1 MDLYRLEHEEEA
13 ERAGIADMLLEDALT
28 LVEWPERVPG
38 LMPDDAHLL
47 QIEAAQ
53 RHKAVHLS
61 ALRVESDGL
70 GYLGAV
76 MDTGRKA
83 IKALA
88 REAALLP
95 QEELL
100 EAKKGQAGVDHQ
112 HPGGN
117 ELAGKACSPCARS
130 GGAWLRT
137 ATKCWWKPKPGANA
151 QFSDN
156 DYSEAGARIVYDKS
170 QVFQAGIVLKV
181 EPPSLEEVALMGMRQ
196 TLISALQLSV
206 QNEGLLEALSSKKT
220 TAIAWDFVQNENGIQ
235 PLVRAMGEIAGN
247 TAILIAGELMASEQ
261 GMGNMLGGVSG
272 VRPSEVV
279 ILGAGT
285 VGEFAARSA
294 LGLGATVKVFDNSVH
309 RLIRLQ
315 NAVGQRLWTSTLQ
328 PSVLEEAL
336 ATADVAIGAVQARD
350 PCPDARQ
357 RTYGGGM
364 RERSIVV
371 DVGIDQ
377 GGVFE
382 TSRLTSHER
391 PTFIEC
397 GVIHCACPTSPP
409 ASLGR
414 PARR

>member
-1 MDLYRLEHEEEA
+1 M
-13 ERAGIADMLLEDALT
+13 
-28 LVEWPERVPG
+28 
-38 LMPDDAHLL
+38 
-47 QIEAAQ
+47 
-53 RHKAVHLS
+53 
-61 ALRVESDGL
+61 ES
-70 GYLGAV
+70 
-76 MDTGRKA
+76 GRKA

-100 EAKKGQAGVDHQ
+100 EAQRGHAELTIGIPAETSLQEKRVALVPEAVALLVAHGHQVLVETQAGS
-112 HPGGN
+112 
-117 ELAGKACSPCARS
+117 E
-130 GGAWLRT
+130 
-137 ATKCWWKPKPGANA
+137 A

-156 DYSEAGARIVYDKS
+156 DYSESGARIVYDRR
-170 QVFQAGIVLKV
+170 QVFQANIVLKV

-206 QNEGLLEALSSKKT
+206 QNEGLLEALSAKKT

-247 TAILIAGELMASEQ
+247 TAILLAGELMASVSGQ
-261 GMGNMLGGVSG
+261 GTMLGGVSG

-285 VGEFAARSA
+285 VGEYATRSA
-294 LGLGATVKVFDNSVH
+294 LGLGASVKVFDNSVH
-309 RLIRLQ
+309 RLIRVQ

-336 ATADVAIGAVQARD
+336 RTADVAIGAVRGSGSRA
-350 PCPDARQ
+350 PMLVSEPMVA
-357 RTYGGGM
+357 GM

-371 DVGIDQ
+371 DVSIDR

-397 GVIHCACPTSPP
+397 GVIHYCVPNIPSRVARTASKALSNIFAPMLLGIAGEGGVVP
-409 ASLGR
+409 AIKDRNLISTGVYMFNGTLTNEEIAAERSL
-414 PARR
+414 PWKPLDLLAATL

>member
-1 MDLYRLEHEEEA
+1 M
-13 ERAGIADMLLEDALT
+13 
-28 LVEWPERVPG
+28 
-38 LMPDDAHLL
+38 
-47 QIEAAQ
+47 
-53 RHKAVHLS
+53 
-61 ALRVESDGL
+61 ES
-70 GYLGAV
+70 
-76 MDTGRKA
+76 GRKA

-100 EAKKGQAGVDHQ
+100 EAQRGHAELTIGIPAETSLQEKRVALVPEAVALLVAHGHQVLVETQAGS
-112 HPGGN
+112 
-117 ELAGKACSPCARS
+117 E
-130 GGAWLRT
+130 
-137 ATKCWWKPKPGANA
+137 A

-156 DYSEAGARIVYDKS
+156 DYSESGAHIVYDRR
-170 QVFQAGIVLKV
+170 QVFQANIVLKV

-206 QNEGLLEALSSKKT
+206 QNEGLLEALSAKKT

-247 TAILIAGELMASEQ
+247 TAVLLAGELMASVSGQ
-261 GMGNMLGGVSG
+261 GTMLGGVSG

-285 VGEFAARSA
+285 VGEYATRSA
-294 LGLGATVKVFDNSVH
+294 LGLGASVKVFDNSVH

-336 ATADVAIGAVQARD
+336 RTADVAIGAVRGSGSRA
-350 PCPDARQ
+350 PMLVSEPMIA
-357 RTYGGGM
+357 GM

-371 DVGIDQ
+371 DVSIDR

-397 GVIHCACPTSPP
+397 GVIHYCVPNIPSRVARTASKALSNIFAPMLLGIAGEGGVVP
-409 ASLGR
+409 AIKDRNLISTGVYMFNGTLTNEEIAAERSL
-414 PARR
+414 PWKPLDLLAATL

>member
-1 MDLYRLEHEEEA
+1 
-13 ERAGIADMLLEDALT
+13 
-28 LVEWPERVPG
+28 
-38 LMPDDAHLL
+38 
-47 QIEAAQ
+47 
-53 RHKAVHLS
+53 
-61 ALRVESDGL
+61 
-70 GYLGAV
+70 

-100 EAKKGQAGVDHQ
+100 EAKKGQAELTIGIPAETSLQEKRVALVPEAVALLAAHGHQ
-112 HPGGN
+112 VLV
-117 ELAGKACSPCARS
+117 ESQA
-130 GGAWLRT
+130 
-137 ATKCWWKPKPGANA
+137 GANA

-206 QNEGLLEALSSKKT
+206 QNEGLLEALSAKKT

-336 ATADVAIGAVQARD
+336 KTADVAIGAVRGSGSRA
-350 PCPDARQ
+350 PMLVSEPMVA
-357 RTYGGGM
+357 GM

-371 DVGIDQ
+371 DVSIDQ

-397 GVIHCACPTSPP
+397 GVIHYCVPNIPSRVSRT
-409 ASLGR
+409 ASKAMSNLAAPLLLGLAADGGLVPSIKER
-414 PARR
+414 NLMATGVYMFNGTLTHEELAVDRGMPWKPLDLLTAAL

>member
-1 MDLYRLEHEEEA
+1 M
-13 ERAGIADMLLEDALT
+13 
-28 LVEWPERVPG
+28 
-38 LMPDDAHLL
+38 
-47 QIEAAQ
+47 
-53 RHKAVHLS
+53 
-61 ALRVESDGL
+61 ES
-70 GYLGAV
+70 
-76 MDTGRKA
+76 GRKA

-100 EAKKGQAGVDHQ
+100 QAKQGHAELTIGIPAETSLQEKRVALVPEAVALLVAHGHQVLVETQAGA
-112 HPGGN
+112 
-117 ELAGKACSPCARS
+117 E
-130 GGAWLRT
+130 
-137 ATKCWWKPKPGANA
+137 A
-151 QFSDN
+151 QVSDN
-156 DYSEAGARIVYDKS
+156 DYSESGARIVYDRR
-170 QVFQAGIVLKV
+170 QVFQANIVLKV
-181 EPPSLEEVALMGMRQ
+181 EPPSLEEVELMGMRQ

-206 QNEGLLEALSSKKT
+206 QNEGLLKALSAKKA

-247 TAILIAGELMASEQ
+247 TAILLAGELMASDRGQ
-261 GMGNMLGGVSG
+261 GTMLGGVSG

-285 VGEFAARSA
+285 VGEYATRSA
-294 LGLGATVKVFDNSVH
+294 LGLGASVKVFDNSVH

-336 ATADVAIGAVQARD
+336 RTADVAIGAVRGSGSRA
-350 PCPDARQ
+350 PMLVSEPMIA
-357 RTYGGGM
+357 GM

-371 DVGIDQ
+371 DVSIDR

-397 GVIHCACPTSPP
+397 GVIHYCVPNIPSRVARTASKALSNIFAPMLLGIAGEGGVVP
-409 ASLGR
+409 AIKDHNLIATGVYMFNGTLTNEEIAAERSL
-414 PARR
+414 PWKPLDLLAATL

>member
-1 MDLYRLEHEEEA
+1 M
-13 ERAGIADMLLEDALT
+13 
-28 LVEWPERVPG
+28 
-38 LMPDDAHLL
+38 
-47 QIEAAQ
+47 
-53 RHKAVHLS
+53 
-61 ALRVESDGL
+61 ES
-70 GYLGAV
+70 
-76 MDTGRKA
+76 GRKA

-100 EAKKGQAGVDHQ
+100 EAQRGHAELTIGIPAETSLQEKRVALVPEAVALLVAHGHQVLVETQAGS
-112 HPGGN
+112 
-117 ELAGKACSPCARS
+117 E
-130 GGAWLRT
+130 
-137 ATKCWWKPKPGANA
+137 A

-156 DYSEAGARIVYDKS
+156 DYSESGARIVYDRR
-170 QVFQAGIVLKV
+170 QVFQANIVLKV

-206 QNEGLLEALSSKKT
+206 QNEGLLEALSAKKI

-247 TAILIAGELMASEQ
+247 TAILLAGELMASVSGQ
-261 GMGNMLGGVSG
+261 GTMLGGVSG

-285 VGEFAARSA
+285 VGEYATRSA
-294 LGLGATVKVFDNSVH
+294 LGLGASVKVFDNSVH

-336 ATADVAIGAVQARD
+336 RTADVAIGAVRGSGSRA
-350 PCPDARQ
+350 PMLVSEPMVA
-357 RTYGGGM
+357 GM

-371 DVGIDQ
+371 DVSIDR

-397 GVIHCACPTSPP
+397 GVIHYCVPNIPSRVARTASKALSNIFAPMLLGIAGEGGVVP
-409 ASLGR
+409 AIKDRNLISTGVYMFNGTLTNEEIAAER
-414 PARR
+414 NLPWKPLDLLAATL

>member
-1 MDLYRLEHEEEA
+1 MD
-13 ERAGIADMLLEDALT
+13 
-28 LVEWPERVPG
+28 
-38 LMPDDAHLL
+38 
-47 QIEAAQ
+47 
-53 RHKAVHLS
+53 S
-61 ALRVESDGL
+61 
-70 GYLGAV
+70 
-76 MDTGRKA
+76 GRQA

-100 EAKKGQAGVDHQ
+100 HTKAGQAELTIGIPAETSLQEKRVALVPEAVALLVAHGHQ
-112 HPGGN
+112 VLV
-117 ELAGKACSPCARS
+117 ETEAGAE
-130 GGAWLRT
+130 
-137 ATKCWWKPKPGANA
+137 A
-151 QFSDN
+151 QFSDS
-156 DYSEAGARIVYDKS
+156 DYSEAGARIVYDRR
-170 QVFQAGIVLKV
+170 QVFQAHIVLKV

-206 QNEGLLEALSSKKT
+206 QNEGLLQALMDKKT

-247 TAILIAGELMASEQ
+247 TAVLVAGELMASASGQ
-261 GMGNMLGGVSG
+261 GTMLGGVSG

-285 VGEFAARSA
+285 VGEFAVRSA
-294 LGLGATVKVFDNSVH
+294 LGLGASVKVFDNSVH

-336 ATADVAIGAVQARD
+336 RKADVAIGAVRGEGSRA
-350 PCPDARQ
+350 PMLVSETMVA
-357 RTYGGGM
+357 GM
-364 RERSIVV
+364 RDRAIVV
-371 DVGIDQ
+371 DVSIDR

-397 GVIHCACPTSPP
+397 GVIHYCVPNIPSRVART
-409 ASLGR
+409 ASKALSNLFAPMLLQVASNGGVEPSVKNR
-414 PARR
+414 NLISTGVYMFHGMMTHEEIATDRNLPWKPLDLLVATL

>member
-1 MDLYRLEHEEEA
+1 M
-13 ERAGIADMLLEDALT
+13 
-28 LVEWPERVPG
+28 
-38 LMPDDAHLL
+38 
-47 QIEAAQ
+47 
-53 RHKAVHLS
+53 
-61 ALRVESDGL
+61 ES
-70 GYLGAV
+70 
-76 MDTGRKA
+76 GRKA

-100 EAKKGQAGVDHQ
+100 EAQRGHAELTIGIPAETSLQEKRVALVPEAVALLVAHGHQVLVETQAGS
-112 HPGGN
+112 
-117 ELAGKACSPCARS
+117 E
-130 GGAWLRT
+130 
-137 ATKCWWKPKPGANA
+137 A

-156 DYSEAGARIVYDKS
+156 DYSESGARIVYDRR
-170 QVFQAGIVLKV
+170 QVFQANIVLKV

-206 QNEGLLEALSSKKT
+206 QNEGLLEALSAKKI

-247 TAILIAGELMASEQ
+247 TAILLAGELMASVS
-261 GMGNMLGGVSG
+261 GKGTMLGGVSG

-285 VGEFAARSA
+285 VGEYATRSA
-294 LGLGATVKVFDNSVH
+294 LGLGASVKVFDNSVH

-336 ATADVAIGAVQARD
+336 RTADVAIGAVRGSGSRA
-350 PCPDARQ
+350 PMLVSEPMVA
-357 RTYGGGM
+357 GM

-371 DVGIDQ
+371 DVSIDR

-397 GVIHCACPTSPP
+397 GVIHYCVPNIPSRVARTASKALSNIFAPMLLGIAGEGGVVP
-409 ASLGR
+409 AIKDRNLISTGVYMFNGTLTNEEIAAER
-414 PARR
+414 NLPWKPLDLLAATL